1 MRVLLVEDEQRLAEN
16 MVAALRESG
25 LAGIVLKLR
34 WRNNSTRACI
44 PETQPDCRERIAQ
57 LRMGHC
63 PGFSPQGTC
72 AVRFQAGIR
81 RMQCD
86 QKPGIRP

>member
-1 MRVLLVEDEQRLAEN
+1 MPVFRDYSQTNRAAEN
-16 MVAALRESG
+16 G
-25 LAGIVLKLR
+25 LLSRQV
-34 WRNNSTRACI
+34 
-44 PETQPDCRERIAQ
+44 
-57 LRMGHC
+57 GHC

-86 QKPGIRP
+86 QKTWIRP